1 MATNIPFPIRTK
13 TSCLLKWNWSTIF
26 LNTGE
31 VSVCHRN
38 KRIKIPKG
46 FLIIPNTKAPIRSL
60 PKKLL
65 KSINAKE
72 FLLKVTKESEPRND
86 KK

>member
-1 MATNIPFPIRTK
+1 MVKRRNNERAKAMRREKTIRRK
-13 TSCLLKWNWSTIF
+13 RAAARIKKQPMDSR
-26 LNTGE
+26 G
-31 VSVCHRN
+31 